1 MTTVW
6 AFPSTSPTHNSVD
19 GNHSHRD
26 RLTSGSSF
34 RPWRQIWSYR
44 AEGNRDLSRWSRTFD
59 ALQDRC
65 QLFLSVSFVRFFFAG
80 WLPAFCFFGVSR
92 ANQLAMLGSV
102 RIRNSTFTVRRSVIL
117 LLPLTA
123 LSSAFVFPWMSRLV
137 RTTAV
142 LRALRRSGRSDSMPV
157 VRWFGPTRRDLV
169 GLLTT
174 ACRFCYCRRC
184 WIAAAAARACVFR

>member
-1 MTTVW
+1 MASDLKLSRRGQQGSFSLIENVRR
-6 AFPSTSPTHNSVD
+6 S
-19 GNHSHRD
+19 
-26 RLTSGSSF
+26 SGSLSAVSQRIF
-34 RPWRQIWSYR
+34 RS
-44 AEGNRDLSRWSRTFD
+44 
-59 ALQDRC
+59 
-65 QLFLSVSFVRFFFAG
+65 FFFAG